1 MVDLS
6 WLFLDFGISRIDV
19 RCLLPWFVF
28 PPHFFQGPFNQAR
41 ETQSHHRSSE
51 AWILAGGQV
60 WLEAIGLMPR
70 STNGKNP
77 MVNKPPW
84 FIRPLAYFWGWY
96 TLGWRGKMGGGR
108 LTTAMRYIHLNIY
121 TLSVGDSTFV
131 TFLDPLPVVG
141 GHLTQPFAT
150 IARLRKLNGR
160 KEPEPCPN
168 NHHPKMKRR
177 VIIGNQLPDLL
188 HFWGCLHFPRCSC
201 FNIKKW

>member
-1 MVDLS
+1 
-6 WLFLDFGISRIDV
+6 
-19 RCLLPWFVF
+19 
-28 PPHFFQGPFNQAR
+28 
-41 ETQSHHRSSE
+41 
-51 AWILAGGQV
+51 
-60 WLEAIGLMPR
+60 MPR

-77 MVNKPPW
+77 MLNKAALIHKAFGLFPG
-84 FIRPLAYFWGWY
+84 IVHVRVKGEN
-96 TLGWRGKMGGGR
+96 GGGR
-108 LTTAMRYIHLNIY
+108 LTTAMRYIHPNIY

-201 FNIKKW
+201 FNIKK